1 MHVMLCV
8 MFPLA
13 VVVIGYQPV
22 EYTVNE
28 DVSTGVESVF
38 IRVFEGDLTG
48 ITASNIITVDVSAA
62 SFTATGLFAC
72 LSIWLLYW
80 YEVFVILPQ
89 LAVTS
94 ALFHKLSVLM
104 KWILN
109 AKYV

>member
-1 MHVMLCV
+1 MCA

-13 VVVIGYQPV
+13 VVVIGYMPV

-38 IRVFEGDLTG
+38 IRVLEGDLTG
-48 ITASNIITVDVSAA
+48 ITVGNIVTVDVSAA

-80 YEVFVILPQ
+80 YEVFAILPQ

-94 ALFHKLSVLM
+94 TLFHELSVFLQ
-104 KWILN
+104 WILN

>member
-1 MHVMLCV
+1 MHVMLCA

-38 IRVFEGDLTG
+38 IRVLEGDLTG
-48 ITASNIITVDVSAA
+48 ITVGNIVTVDVSAT
-62 SFTATGLFAC
+62 SFTATGLFAY

-80 YEVFVILPQ
+80 YEVFTILPQ
-89 LAVTS
+89 LAVIS
-94 ALFHKLSVLM
+94 ALLHELSVLL
-104 KWILN
+104 KCKLN
-109 AKYV
+109 VIYP

>member
-1 MHVMLCV
+1 MHVMLCA

-28 DVSTGVESVF
+28 DVSTGVQSVF
-38 IRVFEGDLTG
+38 IVVLEGDLTG

-62 SFTATGLFAC
+62 SFTATGLSAC
-72 LSIWLLYW
+72 LCICLMYW
-80 YEVFVILPQ
+80 YEVFAIFLQ

-94 ALFHKLSVLM
+94 TLFHELSVLM
-104 KWILN
+104 KCKLN
-109 AKYV
+109 VKYL